1 MRSVSINRKILLAS
15 FAALAIC
22 AASSGAGI
30 WIAFTLAGGLDR
42 AMQSAGV
49 LRTHMEADMAH
60 DAVRADVVT
69 AVLATEGALDMS
81 IDGIE
86 KEFASHAAELERG
99 LKANLALVTDEQVR
113 LEMMSALRPV
123 EAYLSAA
130 RNIFALTRKD
140 PEAARASL
148 AMFSEQFTELET
160 VLERVS
166 DSVTRSADADA
177 AAARSTAGMAQYLM
191 VGLFAMGLVFAAM
204 LALLARRAIVTP
216 IVRITQALDR
226 LAAGDLTTPIP
237 ATRSDDEIGRMSRAL
252 AVFKDTIA
260 GRQSEVE
267 AAAQRRLAE
276 EQRLQH
282 EAIQRTA
289 EAERHA
295 VVAAVAGGLERL
307 AGGELDFRLTA
318 HFPPE
323 FRKLQ
328 DDFNAA
334 MASLEDVM
342 RTIVRSAET
351 TRSGTDEIS
360 ASADDLSR
368 RTSQQAATLEE
379 VVATLD
385 AITAT
390 FRQTAQGADKAHH
403 AVTGVRSEA
412 EQSGGIVARA
422 VEAMGA
428 IHQSAN
434 EVGQIIGV
442 IDEIAFQT
450 NLLALNAGVEAARA
464 GEAGR
469 GFAVVAT
476 EVRALAQRSAD
487 AAKEIKALISTSTR
501 QVDAGVDLVGETG
514 QALQR
519 ISSGV
524 GQIDALIA
532 QIAGAAKDQA
542 GRLGEINAAA
552 SQMDVATQQNAAMVE
567 EMTSVSHNL
576 AQEAEELAGLV
587 GRFRV
592 SDAEQGRE
600 WRKAG

>member
-1 MRSVSINRKILLAS
+1 MHSISINRKILLAS

-22 AASSGAGI
+22 AASSGAGM
-30 WIAFTLAGGLDR
+30 WIAFTLGGGLDR

-49 LRTHMEADMAH
+49 LRTHMQADMAH

-86 KEFASHAAELERG
+86 KEFTEHAMELERG
-99 LKANLALVTDEQVR
+99 LKANLAVVEDEHVR
-113 LEMMSALRPV
+113 LELLSASRPV
-123 EAYLSAA
+123 AAYLVSA

-140 PEAARASL
+140 PQAARASL
-148 AMFSEQFTELET
+148 AMFTEQFTELET
-160 VLERVS
+160 VLERVL
-166 DSVTRSADADA
+166 DSVTRDAEADA
-177 AAARSTAGMAQYLM
+177 AVARLTARTAQFVM
-191 VGLFAMGLVFAAM
+191 IGLFAIGILFAAGLV
-204 LALLARRAIVTP
+204 LLARRGIVTP
-216 IVRITQALDR
+216 IVRITHALDR
-226 LAAGDLTTPIP
+226 LAAGDLTTIVP
-237 ATRSDDEIGRMSRAL
+237 ATRSNDEIGRMSRAL

-276 EQRLQH
+276 EQRLRH
-282 EAIQRTA
+282 EAIQKAAEDERRT
-289 EAERHA
+289 

-307 AGGELDFRLTA
+307 AAGQLDFRLTGR
-318 HFPPE
+318 FPPE
-323 FRKLQ
+323 FGKLQ
-328 DDFNAA
+328 EDFNAA
-334 MASLEDVM
+334 MASLEGVM
-342 RTIVRSAET
+342 RTILGSAEA
-351 TRSGTDEIS
+351 TRNGTDEIS

-385 AITAT
+385 AITST

-519 ISSGV
+519 IASGV
-524 GQIDALIA
+524 GQIDTLIS

-542 GRLGEINAAA
+542 GRLGEINSAA

-576 AQEAEELAGLV
+576 AREAEELAGLV

-592 SDAEQGRE
+592 GEAEQGRE

>member
-1 MRSVSINRKILLAS
+1 MRSISINRKILLAS

-22 AASSGAGI
+22 AASSGSGM
-30 WIAFTLAGGLDR
+30 WIAFTLGGGLER
-42 AMQSAGV
+42 AIQSAAI
-49 LRTHMEADMAH
+49 LRTHMQADMSH
-60 DAVRADVVT
+60 DAVRGDVVT
-69 AVLATEGALDMS
+69 ALLATDPALGMS
-81 IDGIE
+81 LDEIE
-86 KEFASHAAELERG
+86 KEFKEHAAEFDRD
-99 LKANLALVTDEQVR
+99 LKANIAAVTNDQ
-113 LEMMSALRPV
+113 LKTDMLSAVRPV
-123 EAYLSAA
+123 AAYLKAA
-130 RNIFALTRKD
+130 QEIIALARTD
-140 PEAARASL
+140 AAAAHAGL
-148 AMFSEQFTELET
+148 PMFTQQFTELES
-160 VLERVS
+160 VLERIS
-166 DSVTRSADADA
+166 DRVTKGADIDAQEAHDQADLA
-177 AAARSTAGMAQYLM
+177 KNVMIALFGAGI
-191 VGLFAMGLVFAAM
+191 LFAMALAM
-204 LALLARRAIVTP
+204 LARRGIVAP

-226 LAAGDLTTPIP
+226 LAAGDLTVEVPT
-237 ATRSDDEIGRMSRAL
+237 TRSDDEIGRMSRAL

-276 EQRLQH
+276 EQRLHH
-282 EAIQRTA
+282 EAVQKAA
-289 EAERHA
+289 EEERRM
-295 VVAAVAGGLERL
+295 VVAAVANGLERL
-307 AGGELDFRLTA
+307 AGGQLDYRLTA
-318 HFPPE
+318 QFPPE

-334 MASLEDVM
+334 MASLENVM
-342 RTIVRSAET
+342 RTILGSAEA

-385 AITAT
+385 AITAN
-390 FRQTAQGADKAHH
+390 FKQTANGADQAHH
-403 AVTGVRSEA
+403 AVSGVRNEA
-412 EQSGGIVARA
+412 EQSGAIVARA

-514 QALQR
+514 QALER
-519 ISSGV
+519 IASQV
-524 GQIDALIA
+524 GQIDTLVS

-542 GRLGEINAAA
+542 GRLGEINSAA
-552 SQMDVATQQNAAMVE
+552 SQMDVTTQQNAAMVE
-567 EMTSVSHNL
+567 EMTSVSHSL
-576 AQEAEELAGLV
+576 AQEAEQLAGLV

-592 SDAEQGRE
+592 SPAEQGRE